1 MSFLSFV
8 GYQLRWQLLRKRW
21 LLPIPL
27 VIFLAYRGINYLT
40 RNGGMMPEMQA
51 VNAWDLLL
59 VTFGNRLNIYFVF
72 GLLFLYLV
80 SDLLPETDLGQLVLF
95 RLKSRTAWWLGK
107 TLTLLIL
114 TLVLVL
120 GSAGLLTGF
129 ASLALPWE
137 AGYSQQA
144 TLMPETVNLP
154 MGHYTTEPLVPPF
167 VFLSQELALL
177 ALGLFTFGLLML
189 VVNQL
194 TGRYYYGLLAG
205 GVVLF
210 GSLVST
216 YLSGPPPWVKWLPGT
231 HLTYLAMLPV
241 RKIPLWFSFVYWLVW
256 ILVFWLAG
264 FLISRRQDYSSAQE

>member
-1 MSFLSFV
+1 MPFLSFV

-21 LLPIPL
+21 LLPFPL
-27 VIFLAYRGINYLT
+27 VLFLAYRGINYLT
-40 RNGGMMPEMQA
+40 QSSIYTPEMVG

-59 VTFGNRLNIYFVF
+59 LTFGNRLNVYFVF

-80 SDLLPETDLGQLVLF
+80 SDLLPETNLGQLVLF
-95 RLKSRTAWWLGK
+95 RLKSRTTWWLGK

-114 TLVLVL
+114 TLVFVL
-120 GSAGLLTGF
+120 GSAGLLVGF

-144 TLMPETVNLP
+144 TFTPETVNLP
-154 MGHYTTEPLVPPF
+154 MNYYNTESLPSPF
-167 VFLSQELALL
+167 VFFSQELALL
-177 ALGLFTFGLLML
+177 ALGLFAFGLLML
-189 VVNQL
+189 VINQL
-194 TGRYYYGLLAG
+194 TGRYYYGLVAG

-241 RKIPLWFSFVYWLVW
+241 RTTPLWQSFTYWPVW
-256 ILVFWLAG
+256 ILIFWLVG
-264 FLISRRQDYSSAQE
+264 LFISRRQDHSASQA